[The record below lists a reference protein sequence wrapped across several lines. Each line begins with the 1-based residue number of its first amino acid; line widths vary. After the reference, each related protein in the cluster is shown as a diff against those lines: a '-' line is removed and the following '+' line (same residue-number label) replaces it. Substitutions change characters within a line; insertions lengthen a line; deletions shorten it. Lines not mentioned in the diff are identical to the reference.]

1 MVFTDMTLIDN
12 GIGAVASSGTVSD
25 YQTSTMNN
33 LKFYGETEARDCEV
47 KGHCAEPG
55 NTNSQGCFA
64 KTAFMPPT
72 FSGDAKPA
80 LIDLIVEFP
89 QFMIMDEQGLGGTAY
104 LNNVQFIGFD
114 SNVTYCGMPNRIVTL
129 NKHNPDYIAPIYLTN
144 TVLEVIIVAFN
155 LTLTLECVSRGVGLL
170 LRSTLGMGRP

>member
-1 MVFTDMTLIDN
+1 MTLIDN

-144 TVLEVIIVAFN
+144 TVLEVIIVALN